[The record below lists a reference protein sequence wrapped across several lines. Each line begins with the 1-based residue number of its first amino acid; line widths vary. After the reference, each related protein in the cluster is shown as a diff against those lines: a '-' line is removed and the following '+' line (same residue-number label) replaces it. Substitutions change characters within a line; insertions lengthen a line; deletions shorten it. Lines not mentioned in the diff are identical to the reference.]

1 MDIGFVPVNRGVGHV
16 LDSIPVQSF
25 DSFINRKKHLLLIAA
40 NVIIVV
46 AVKPAE
52 LEADAISGASNSAE
66 VQQVSF
72 SDNAFGIL
80 TELPLY
86 RRLMKIETLG
96 ATVLLVVGLDRDK
109 GIALG
114 QGNENRVVEDIHGTV
129 LLSKMC
135 SE

>member
-1 MDIGFVPVNRGVGHV
+1 M